1 MVWHSR
7 LTVELVNQ
15 LEGIQI
21 TCLKVIL
28 GDNYS
33 RYNETLEMWKMD
45 TLNQRRETRCIK
57 FAKKCQKHPANRR
70 LFPQNKNKLAY
81 MRKTEIN
88 WPLQKRTK
96 WERECQ
102 IPTRFRRRRFQRNL
116 KCTQISK
123 LIFY

>member
-1 MVWHSR
+1 MDVYVLFVRSLNNVVWHSR

-57 FAKKCQKHPANRR
+57 FAKKC
-70 LFPQNKNKLAY
+70 
-81 MRKTEIN
+81 
-88 WPLQKRTK
+88 
-96 WERECQ
+96 
-102 IPTRFRRRRFQRNL
+102 
-116 KCTQISK
+116 
-123 LIFY
+123 